1 MVLPAERTEA
11 EHRAAAVEF
20 SALLLMPVVFERA
33 GRVARCLELWLSW
46 AEDDRV
52 KAQMAYR
59 TDADR
64 QGESG
69 DVRTWPEW
77 EDPRTPA
84 LLRGLLAGLASK
96 LVRYSAAGVGGF
108 PASIRAAVQFLRHR
122 GCPSRHRLRPF
133 AAELVRHG
141 APAGC
146 LLKTL
151 RAALRS
157 EKASDGPSE

>member
-1 MVLPAERTEA
+1 MEL
-11 EHRAAAVEF
+11 

-33 GRVARCLELWLSW
+33 GRVARCLELRLSW

-108 PASIRAAVQFLRHR
+108 PASIRAAVQFLRRR
-122 GCPSRHRLRPF
+122 GYPSRRWLRPF

-146 LLKTL
+146 LPKNL
-151 RAALRS
+151 RVALRT
-157 EKASDGPSE
+157 EKAGDGPGD